1 MKVLTPVFAFILYG
15 VFTMSSANAY
25 EVADVQLAEVVPA
38 TAERPELKLNGAA
51 LRELYLLI
59 KSYVGSLYLEQASS
73 DTDYI
78 LNSESHKRMVFH
90 VMMKKVGARRIAN
103 ALQEALVV
111 NLTKTQHNELVEEL
125 DQMLSYFDG
134 TMHAGEEAIFDYL
147 PGQGT
152 RITINGVVKGV
163 IPGRDYFR
171 AMLAI
176 WVGENP
182 VGHAFKD
189 EILGASMPKK
199 NTQVAEGALP
209 TQ

>member
-1 MKVLTPVFAFILYG
+1 MKVLIRAFAFMLTSLIC
-15 VFTMSSANAY
+15 THASQAY
-25 EVADVQLAEVVPA
+25 EIADVQLAEVVPA

-59 KSYVGSLYLEQASS
+59 KSYVGSLYLEQPSS

-111 NLTKTQHNELVEEL
+111 NLTKEQHNQLADEL
-125 DQMLSYFDG
+125 DQMLSYFEG
-134 TMHAGEEAIFDYL
+134 NMHAGEEAIFDYL
-147 PGQGT
+147 PGKGT
-152 RITINGVVKGV
+152 RITINGNVKGI
-163 IPGRDYFR
+163 IPGRDYFK

-182 VGHAFKD
+182 VGHAFKE
-189 EILGASMPKK
+189 EILGAKIPKR
-199 NTQVAEGALP
+199 NSQVAEGALP
-209 TQ
+209 SK

>member
-1 MKVLTPVFAFILYG
+1 MKVLTRVFAFLLYSL
-15 VFTMSSANAY
+15 VCIHYVQAY

-59 KSYVGSLYLEQASS
+59 KSYVGSLYLEQTSS

-111 NLTKTQHNELVEEL
+111 NLSKKEHNELADEL

-134 TMHAGEEAIFDYL
+134 NMHAGEEAIFDYL
-147 PGQGT
+147 PGKGT
-152 RITINGVVKGV
+152 RITINGDVKGI

-182 VGHAFKD
+182 VGHAFKE
-189 EILGASMPKK
+189 EILGVNMPKK

-209 TQ
+209 SH